1 MLPQAD
7 QKQSKNPVVSKI
19 HILCMLEVLTF
30 GKPSGP
36 CLSEVETGQRPT
48 QWIEKKGLDSVF
60 KRSDSTYRET
70 DSNYKESNSA
80 FKGSDSTYKGSDST
94 YKRSDFATKQFF
106 YASQQPDLT
115 SGGPNFV
122 NKQLV
127 TTNKRSGFTDKRP
140 GFADKH
146 SDFTERQSGFAH
158 KQTGFAGRRKPTFEK
173 RPLGSYFARYPSLLG
188 FLEKYLAT
196 RKTRNVIV
204 TLETPDKERSQQ
216 ENEAM
221 AKREKDEKELDEVI
235 KFRVASKISGTG
247 ISYKCRLYPN
257 ACNKIYSY
265 HL

>member
-1 MLPQAD
+1 
-7 QKQSKNPVVSKI
+7 
-19 HILCMLEVLTF
+19 MLEVGIF

-48 QWIEKKGLDSVF
+48 QWIEKKGSHSAF
-60 KRSDSTYRET
+60 KRSDSTYK
-70 DSNYKESNSA
+70 DSDSAYKGSNFA
-80 FKGSDSTYKGSDST
+80 LKGSDSTYKI
-94 YKRSDFATKQFF
+94 SDFAKEQFF
-106 YASQQPDLT
+106 YASKQPDLT
-115 SGGPNFV
+115 SSGPNIA

-127 TTNKRSGFTDKRP
+127 VAKKRSGFTDKQSA
-140 GFADKH
+140 FA
-146 SDFTERQSGFAH
+146 Q
-158 KQTGFAGRRKPTFEK
+158 RRKPTFEK

-196 RKTRNVIV
+196 RNVIV

-221 AKREKDEKELDEVI
+221 AKREKDRKKLDEVV
-235 KFRVASKISGTG
+235 KFRVATKISGTG

>member
-1 MLPQAD
+1 
-7 QKQSKNPVVSKI
+7 
-19 HILCMLEVLTF
+19 MLEVGIF

-48 QWIEKKGLDSVF
+48 QWIEKKGSHSAF
-60 KRSDSTYRET
+60 KRSDSTYK
-70 DSNYKESNSA
+70 DSDSAYKDLDSVY
-80 FKGSDSTYKGSDST
+80 KGSNFALKGSDST
-94 YKRSDFATKQFF
+94 YKRSDFAKKQFF
-106 YASQQPDLT
+106 YASKQPDLT
-115 SGGPNFV
+115 SSGPNIA

-127 TTNKRSGFTDKRP
+127 VAKKRSGFTDKQG
-140 GFADKH
+140 GFADK
-146 SDFTERQSGFAH
+146 
-158 KQTGFAGRRKPTFEK
+158 QTGLARRRKPTFEK

-196 RKTRNVIV
+196 RNVIV

-221 AKREKDEKELDEVI
+221 AKREKDRKKLDEVI
-235 KFRVASKISGTG
+235 KFRVATKISGTG

>member
-1 MLPQAD
+1 MLLQAD
-7 QKQSKNPVVSKI
+7 QKQSKNPVASKL
-19 HILCMLEVLTF
+19 HILCMLEVGIF

-48 QWIEKKGLDSVF
+48 QWIEKKGSHSAF
-60 KRSDSTYRET
+60 KRSDSTYK
-70 DSNYKESNSA
+70 DSDSAYKGSNFA
-80 FKGSDSTYKGSDST
+80 LKGSDSTYKI
-94 YKRSDFATKQFF
+94 SDFAKEQFF
-106 YASQQPDLT
+106 YASKQPDPT
-115 SGGPNFV
+115 SSGPNIA

-127 TTNKRSGFTDKRP
+127 VAKKRSGFTDKQG
-140 GFADKH
+140 GFADK
-146 SDFTERQSGFAH
+146 
-158 KQTGFAGRRKPTFEK
+158 QTGLARRRKPTFEK

-196 RKTRNVIV
+196 RNVIV
-204 TLETPDKERSQQ
+204 TFETQDKDGSQQ

-221 AKREKDEKELDEVI
+221 AKREKDRKELDEVV
-235 KFRVASKISGTG
+235 KLRVASKISGTG

>member
-1 MLPQAD
+1 MLLQAD
-7 QKQSKNPVVSKI
+7 QKQSKNPVESKL

-158 KQTGFAGRRKPTFEK
+158 KQTGFARRRKPTFEK

-196 RKTRNVIV
+196 RNVIV
-204 TLETPDKERSQQ
+204 TLETPDKDRSQQ

-221 AKREKDEKELDEVI
+221 AKREKDEMEMDEVI
-235 KFRVASKISGTG
+235 KLRVASKISGTG

>member
-1 MLPQAD
+1 MLLQAD
-7 QKQSKNPVVSKI
+7 QKQSKNPVDSKLRV
-19 HILCMLEVLTF
+19 LCMLEALIF

-48 QWIEKKGLDSVF
+48 QWIEKKGSDSAF
-60 KRSDSTYRET
+60 QRSDSTYK
-70 DSNYKESNSA
+70 DSDSA
-80 FKGSDSTYKGSDST
+80 YKGSNFALKGSDST
-94 YKRSDFATKQFF
+94 YKRSDFAKKQFF
-106 YASQQPDLT
+106 YASKQPDLT
-115 SGGPNFV
+115 SSGPNIA

-127 TTNKRSGFTDKRP
+127 VAKKRSGFTDKRS

-146 SDFTERQSGFAH
+146 SGFTDKQSAFA
-158 KQTGFAGRRKPTFEK
+158 QRRKPTFEK

-196 RKTRNVIV
+196 RNVIV
-204 TLETPDKERSQQ
+204 TLETPDKDRSQQ

-221 AKREKDEKELDEVI
+221 AKREKDRKELDEVV
-235 KFRVASKISGTG
+235 KFRVATKISGTG

>member
-1 MLPQAD
+1 
-7 QKQSKNPVVSKI
+7 
-19 HILCMLEVLTF
+19 MLEVGIF

-48 QWIEKKGLDSVF
+48 QWIEKKGSDSAF
-60 KRSDSTYRET
+60 KRSDSTNKGSDFTYK
-70 DSNYKESNSA
+70 DSDSAYKGSNFA
-80 FKGSDSTYKGSDST
+80 LKGSDSTYKI
-94 YKRSDFATKQFF
+94 SDFAKEQFF
-106 YASQQPDLT
+106 YASKQPDLT
-115 SGGPNFV
+115 SSGPNIA

-127 TTNKRSGFTDKRP
+127 VAKKRS

-146 SDFTERQSGFAH
+146 SGFTDKQSAFA
-158 KQTGFAGRRKPTFEK
+158 QRRKPTFEK

-196 RKTRNVIV
+196 RNVIV

-221 AKREKDEKELDEVI
+221 AKREKDRKKLDEVV
-235 KFRVASKISGTG
+235 KFRVATKISGTG

>member
-1 MLPQAD
+1 MPLKAD
-7 QKQSKNPVVSKI
+7 QKQSKNPVDSKL
-19 HILCMLEVLTF
+19 HILCMLEVGIF

-36 CLSEVETGQRPT
+36 CLSELETGQRPT

-158 KQTGFAGRRKPTFEK
+158 KQTGFARRRKPTFEK

>member
-1 MLPQAD
+1 
-7 QKQSKNPVVSKI
+7 
-19 HILCMLEVLTF
+19 MLEVGIF

-48 QWIEKKGLDSVF
+48 QWIEKKG
-60 KRSDSTYRET
+60 SDSTYK
-70 DSNYKESNSA
+70 DSDSAYKDSDSAYYKGSNFA
-80 FKGSDSTYKGSDST
+80 LKGSDSTYKI
-94 YKRSDFATKQFF
+94 SDFAKEQFF
-106 YASQQPDLT
+106 YASKQPDLT
-115 SGGPNFV
+115 SSGPNIA

-127 TTNKRSGFTDKRP
+127 VAKKRSGFTDKQG
-140 GFADKH
+140 GFADK
-146 SDFTERQSGFAH
+146 
-158 KQTGFAGRRKPTFEK
+158 QTGLARRRKPTFEK

-196 RKTRNVIV
+196 RNVIV
-204 TLETPDKERSQQ
+204 TFETQDKDGSQQ

-221 AKREKDEKELDEVI
+221 AKREKDRKELDEVV
-235 KFRVASKISGTG
+235 KLRVASKISGTG

>member
-7 QKQSKNPVVSKI
+7 QKESKI
-19 HILCMLEVLTF
+19 PVDSKVHTLYMLEVLIF

-36 CLSEVETGQRPT
+36 CLSEVETGQRST
-48 QWIEKKGLDSVF
+48 QWIEKKG
-60 KRSDSTYRET
+60 SDIS
-70 DSNYKESNSA
+70 
-80 FKGSDSTYKGSDST
+80 
-94 YKRSDFATKQFF
+94 YKRSDFAKKQFF
-106 YASQQPDLT
+106 YASEQPDLT
-115 SGGPNFV
+115 SSGPNIA

-127 TTNKRSGFTDKRP
+127 VAKKRSGFTDKRS

-146 SDFTERQSGFAH
+146 SGFTDKQSAFA
-158 KQTGFAGRRKPTFEK
+158 QRRKPTFEK

-196 RKTRNVIV
+196 RNVIV

-221 AKREKDEKELDEVI
+221 AKREKDRKKLDEVI
-235 KFRVASKISGTG
+235 KFRVATKISGTG

>member
-1 MLPQAD
+1 
-7 QKQSKNPVVSKI
+7 
-19 HILCMLEVLTF
+19 MLEVLTF

-48 QWIEKKGLDSVF
+48 QWFEKTGSDSAF
-60 KRSDSTYRET
+60 KRSDSTYKET

-146 SDFTERQSGFAH
+146 SDFTERRSGFAD
-158 KQTGFAGRRKPTFEK
+158 KQTSFARRRKPTFEK

-196 RKTRNVIV
+196 RKTRKVIV
-204 TLETPDKERSQQ
+204 TLETPDKERRQQ

-221 AKREKDEKELDEVI
+221 AKREKDEMEMDEVI
-235 KFRVASKISGTG
+235 KLRVASKISGTG